1 MNSYKRIADEYK
13 LEFLET
19 IRDEFQ
25 TDLKDPL
32 LKTGAIDPWV
42 YKQVNRIMD
51 STKLFYIENEL
62 WEYREEYDRVH
73 EKLMK
78 IRNSEEFK
86 KGIRIKK
93 ILGMKM

>member
-1 MNSYKRIADEYK
+1 MCSIS
-13 LEFLET
+13 ET
-19 IRDEFQ
+19 DKKHSRKNQIQQSIIR
-25 TDLKDPL
+25 
-32 LKTGAIDPWV
+32 
-42 YKQVNRIMD
+42 
-51 STKLFYIENEL
+51 YIENEL

>member
-1 MNSYKRIADEYK
+1 MQSNGSVFSLYGYHSR
-13 LEFLET
+13 LSRF
-19 IRDEFQ
+19 
-25 TDLKDPL
+25 P
-32 LKTGAIDPWV
+32 
-42 YKQVNRIMD
+42 
-51 STKLFYIENEL
+51 LFYIENEL

>member
-42 YKQVNRIMD
+42 YKQVNRIID
-51 STKLFYIENEL
+51 SPKLFYIEMNCGSI
-62 WEYREEYDRVH
+62 
-73 EKLMK
+73 EKNMTGYMK
-78 IRNSEEFK
+78 S
-86 KGIRIKK
+86 
-93 ILGMKM
+93 